1 VIFKFG
7 WIRTFAHAL
16 VTSLSSENVN
26 VSSTSVCTMDFVK
39 EAMMDLTIS
48 TVNFD
53 IVYVNDTITST
64 NISAVN

>member
-1 VIFKFG
+1 
-7 WIRTFAHAL
+7 
-16 VTSLSSENVN
+16 
-26 VSSTSVCTMDFVK
+26 MDFVK
-39 EAMMDLTIS
+39 ETMMDLTIS